1 MSPGR
6 RRDWRSIHVPAPPIA
21 GGRWAARA
29 GRRPRRFGSLDE
41 NVRRRG
47 RRLASFALAAAEL
60 VGLVA
65 LLAAPVFRVQHVDVS
80 GNRRLSAEQVVA
92 TAGLA
97 HPGPVFLVDP
107 GGVERRLEGS
117 TWVRTASVG
126 AALPDRVRIRVEE
139 WQPVAVY
146 RAGGGPPWYLSD
158 QAVALGPAGADAQ
171 SLLDVEGP
179 ARPEPR
185 QGRQALDRPLL
196 VALVNIQRALPGLI
210 GQDVQ
215 SFTIDGCGGL
225 TLTVRRGWQ
234 AQFGR
239 VFTPEELASLKDKVS
254 ALRSV
259 SASGVDLNSADLQYV
274 NVMNPAAAAVKEK
287 DRPARPAGR
296 SAPPAPTPAAAPA
309 PAPATC
315 GQGQGQG

>member
-1 MSPGR
+1 MSQGR
-6 RRDWRSIHVPAPPIA
+6 RRPDWRSFHLPAPPIA

-47 RRLASFALAAAEL
+47 RRTASMALAVAELAALAAL
-60 VGLVA
+60 
-65 LLAAPVFRVQHVDVS
+65 LLAPLFRVQHVDVS

-92 TAGLA
+92 AAGLT
-97 HPGPVFLVDP
+97 HPGPVLLVDP

-117 TWVRTASVG
+117 IWVRSASVG
-126 AALPDRVRIRVEE
+126 AALPDRVSIRVEE

-146 RAGGGPPWYLSD
+146 RAGGGAPWYLSD
-158 QAVALGPAGADAQ
+158 QAVALGPAVAGDAQ
-171 SLLDVEGP
+171 SLLEVEGP

-215 SFTIDGCGGL
+215 SFAIDGCGNL
-225 TLTVRRGWQ
+225 TLTVRRGWK

-239 VFTPEELASLKDKVS
+239 VFTPEELASLKDKVG
-254 ALRSV
+254 ALKAV
-259 SASGVDLNSADLQYV
+259 SAGGEVDLNSTDLQYV
-274 NVMNPAAAAVKEK
+274 NVMNPTAAAVKEK
-287 DRPARPAGR
+287 DKPARTAGR
-296 SAPPAPTPAAAPA
+296 TASPAPTPSAAPTPV
-309 PAPATC
+309 PAAC
-315 GQGQGQG
+315 Q